1 MSNANV
7 DLIQSLYA
15 AFGRGDIAT
24 IVNALSS
31 DVDWNVNGRHK
42 DHPLI
47 GTWKGPGEVQKFFQG
62 IAEHQEF
69 DSSSRRA
76 NSLLPRIGSL
86 LSVTTPGKCAGAAER
101 WRAIGCTSSQSAP
114 ERSSASASSQIR
126 RNSRKLSAAE
136 QVGRTFKACGPG

>member
-62 IAEHQEF
+62 IAEHQESTEF
-69 DSSSRRA
+69 S
-76 NSLLPRIGSL
+76 PREFF
-86 LSVTTPGKCAGAAER
+86 AAEDR
-101 WRAIGCTSSQSAP
+101 VFALGHYAWKMR
-114 ERSSASASSQIR
+114 RS
-126 RNSRKLSAAE
+126 
-136 QVGRTFKACGPG
+136 GRTVASDWVHVFTIRAGKVVGFREFTDTAQFAEAFRG